1 MGRCS
6 YFRLIG
12 RLHQTISHK
21 ESAVAIALFVFILA
35 KSFYLFNIRF
45 DNNSFVFSTRSTMF
59 HKMNAALH
67 FKLQI
72 VSKFKDTAQRLFV
85 FCEAYFKPEIF

>member
-1 MGRCS
+1 
-6 YFRLIG
+6 
-12 RLHQTISHK
+12 
-21 ESAVAIALFVFILA
+21 
-35 KSFYLFNIRF
+35 
-45 DNNSFVFSTRSTMF
+45 MF

-85 FCEAYFKPEIF
+85 FYEAHFKSEIF